1 MTSAP
6 RQRVFGNDSIGI
18 SIIIELRADDFA
30 TVAQHP
36 QQYHFVS
43 RSLHLFIQ
51 FGPCT
56 PQHANWQ
63 PHRSSYRAR
72 PELSS
77 IG

>member
-43 RSLHLFIQ
+43 RSRHLFIQ
-51 FGPCT
+51 FGPL
-56 PQHANWQ
+56 HANWQ